1 MKAVS
6 IEGELGPDGQLT
18 AESIDRLRAQVVAAA
33 AQLPLEKRA
42 AAIEGFEK
50 MIEDTRAQGLLT
62 ASASSVVQ
70 ALERAGKYLDR
81 LPNGVKELARALDAL
96 RPHMGASVY
105 TLGAIAAQLSLA
117 SAIIETTRDEL
128 KELHESGVLDGSYE
142 PKPNEGPLS

>member
-18 AESIDRLRAQVVAAA
+18 AESIGRLRAQVVAAA

-42 AAIEGFEK
+42 EALAGFER

-81 LPNGVKELARALDAL
+81 LTHGVEELARALDAL
-96 RPHMGASVY
+96 RPSMGREVY
-105 TLGAIAAQLSLA
+105 TLGAIAAQMSLA
-117 SAIIETTRDEL
+117 SAIILTTRDEL
-128 KELHESGVLDGSYE
+128 KELLESGVLDGNYE
-142 PKPNEGPLS
+142 PKQNEGSVS